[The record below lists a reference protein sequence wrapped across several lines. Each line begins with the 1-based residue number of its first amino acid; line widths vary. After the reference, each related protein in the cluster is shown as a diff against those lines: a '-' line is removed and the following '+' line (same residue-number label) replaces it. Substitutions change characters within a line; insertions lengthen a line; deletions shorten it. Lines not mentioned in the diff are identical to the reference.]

1 MIYAAILAGGLGK
14 RMNSAIPKQF
24 LPLGGSPIFIHSI
37 RRFLQQEEI
46 AQVYL
51 GIPADWVDVAQEQIT
66 KYLGDEPRFHTAL
79 GGENREDTLMNI
91 IGKIKADYGVGDA
104 DIILVHDSV
113 RPFVT
118 PRLLRAVME
127 KMCVCKACNTVVPAV
142 NTIVRSQDGIE
153 IDDVPLRSHMYAGQ
167 SPQGFH
173 IKTLLEAYAS
183 LSAEEKQTLT
193 ETTRICMMRGIP
205 VHFVQGEVF
214 NFKITTEYDYQ
225 MAQNMFAY
233 IREVSGT

>member
-24 LPLGGSPIFIHSI
+24 LPLGGSPTFIHSI
-37 RRFLQQEEI
+37 RRFLEQEEI

-51 GIPADWVDVAQEQIT
+51 GIPADWAEFAQTQIVEC
-66 KYLGDEPRFHTAL
+66 LGENPRFHTAQ
-79 GGENREDTLMNI
+79 GGENREDTLMNV
-91 IGKIKADYGVGDA
+91 IGKIEADYGVGEEDV
-104 DIILVHDSV
+104 ILVHDSV

-118 PRLLRAVME
+118 PRLLREVIE
-127 KMCVCKACNTVVPAV
+127 KMRSCKACNTVVPAV
-142 NTIVRSQDGIE
+142 NTIVHSQDGIV

-173 IKTLLEAYAS
+173 IKTLLAAYAS

-193 ETTRICMMRGIP
+193 ETTRICMLRGIP
-205 VHFVQGEVF
+205 VHFVQGDVF

-225 MAQNMFAY
+225 MAQSMFEY
-233 IREVSGT
+233 IREMGGT